1 MSDTGEKES
10 EIINITVDEL
20 NDSNFENAFSSTIV
34 SVHAFES
41 ELDNTLVEG
50 NVNNENRSVVIM
62 EQTFTEENNAVSN
75 VEAIDDEEINLL
87 VKAVEE
93 SVADFDCDEHEA
105 KSENTIKSQINC
117 EEVVSISNKEKVN
130 NVEILENRKRS
141 RSEEVIKT
149 ESDDG
154 NLRKKSSQQS
164 VDSSI
169 EQLNNL
175 LNETVRSDV
184 NYTQDLFQNDADQSL
199 LKSSTAEVECGY
211 NPDYFNYVN
220 RLWGVYSVPD
230 PHRNMT
236 KRFLHNTVSEVCA
249 GVLGNKGSKISLPV
263 NRYLQQRIDRVE
275 ENIIRLNKH
284 CQALIKNGS
293 TQTLK
298 NKVLNEIEELNRVVK
313 DMKRDQSE
321 VKRKF
326 EFYKEPYAQKNANFL
341 TTNCVQQLT
350 EQEQLI
356 DFQKKFYH

>member
-1 MSDTGEKES
+1 MSDTSEKES
-10 EIINITVDEL
+10 EIANITVDEL

-34 SVHAFES
+34 SVQS
-41 ELDNTLVEG
+41 ELDNTLVED
-50 NVNNENRSVVIM
+50 NVNNENRSVLIM
-62 EQTFTEENNAVSN
+62 EQTFTEENNSVSK
-75 VEAIDDEEINLL
+75 VKAIDDEEINLL

-93 SVADFDCDEHEA
+93 SVADFDCDEHEV
-105 KSENTIKSQINC
+105 KDENTIKSQNNC
-117 EEVVSISNKEKVN
+117 EEVVSILNIEKVN
-130 NVEILENRKRS
+130 MEIVERHKRS

-149 ESDDG
+149 KSNDG
-154 NLRKKSSQQS
+154 NLRKKSCQQS
-164 VDSSI
+164 GDSSI
-169 EQLNNL
+169 EHLNNL

-184 NYTQDLFQNDADQSL
+184 NYSRDLFQNDADKSL
-199 LKSSTAEVECGY
+199 EKSSATEVECGY

-220 RLWGVYSVPD
+220 RLWGVDIVPD
-230 PHRNMT
+230 PHRNVT
-236 KRFLHNTVSEVCA
+236 KRFLHNTVSEVCVSSLQ
-249 GVLGNKGSKISLPV
+249 VLCNKGSKISLPV
-263 NRYLQQRIDRVE
+263 NSYLQQRIGRVE
-275 ENIIRLNKH
+275 EKIIRLNKKF
-284 CQALIKNGS
+284 QALNKNGS

-298 NKVLNEIEELNRVVK
+298 NKVLDEIEELNRVVM